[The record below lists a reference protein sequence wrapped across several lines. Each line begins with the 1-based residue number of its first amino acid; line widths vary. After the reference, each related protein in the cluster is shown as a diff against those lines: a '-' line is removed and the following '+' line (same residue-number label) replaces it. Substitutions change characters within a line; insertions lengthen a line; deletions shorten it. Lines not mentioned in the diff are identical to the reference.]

1 MARGRKPT
9 ERSRLRLR
17 RKAAY
22 FSLDAAFTRIHP
34 NCGGGCDFIAMEDS
48 NDTAT
53 PEPTL
58 SRQSPVVRYS
68 PKLMARICERLSLG
82 ESLRSVCSAPDMPD
96 ERAVRLWVRAD
107 RDGCAELFLRAR
119 ELQAHRLADELLE
132 LADEA
137 PPALPDGR
145 VDQGWV
151 TWQKNRIDL
160 RKWHLAK
167 VLPKEYGD
175 QVALKS
181 EGGGLS
187 IHIDL
192 GPPPTVAR

>member
-1 MARGRKPT
+1 MDDSDET
-9 ERSRLRLR
+9 EHPAETPPCPAPVMRS
-17 RKAAY
+17 K
-22 FSLDAAFTRIHP
+22 S
-34 NCGGGCDFIAMEDS
+34 
-48 NDTAT
+48 
-53 PEPTL
+53 
-58 SRQSPVVRYS
+58 VVRYS

-107 RDGCAELFLRAR
+107 KDGCAELFLRAR

-151 TWQKNRIDL
+151 TWQKMRIDT
-160 RKWHLAK
+160 RKWTASRI
-167 VLPKEYGD
+167 LPKEYGEH
-175 QVALKS
+175 VALKGDTA
-181 EGGGLS
+181 GGGLN
-187 IHIDL
+187 IRIDL
-192 GPPPTVAR
+192 S

>member
-1 MARGRKPT
+1 M
-9 ERSRLRLR
+9 
-17 RKAAY
+17 
-22 FSLDAAFTRIHP
+22 
-34 NCGGGCDFIAMEDS
+34 
-48 NDTAT
+48 
-53 PEPTL
+53 
-58 SRQSPVVRYS
+58 RYS
-68 PKLMARICERLSLG
+68 PELMAVICERISLG
-82 ESLRSVCSAPDMPD
+82 ESLRAICASPEMPS
-96 ERAVRLWVRAD
+96 EAAVRYWVSQD
-107 RDGCAELFLRAR
+107 HEGCKAGFEAAR
-119 ELQAHRLADELLE
+119 EVQAHRFAEELVAMCDEK
-132 LADEA
+132 
-137 PPALPDGR
+137 PPLLPDGR

-192 GPPPTVAR
+192 GLPPTGAR

>member
-1 MARGRKPT
+1 MDNSSEADHPS
-9 ERSRLRLR
+9 ES
-17 RKAAY
+17 
-22 FSLDAAFTRIHP
+22 SL
-34 NCGGGCDFIAMEDS
+34 
-48 NDTAT
+48 
-53 PEPTL
+53 
-58 SRQSPVVRYS
+58 RQSPIVRSKAAVRYS
-68 PKLMARICERLSLG
+68 PKLMARICDRLSGG
-82 ESLRSVCSAPDMPD
+82 ESLRSVCRAPDMPD
-96 ERAVRLWVRAD
+96 ERAVRLWVKAD
-107 RDGCAELFLRAR
+107 KDGCAEPFQRAR
-119 ELQAHRLADELLE
+119 ELQAHRLADELME

-137 PPALPDGR
+137 PPLLPDGR

-192 GPPPTVAR
+192 GPPPAAGR

>member
-1 MARGRKPT
+1 
-9 ERSRLRLR
+9 
-17 RKAAY
+17 
-22 FSLDAAFTRIHP
+22 
-34 NCGGGCDFIAMEDS
+34 
-48 NDTAT
+48 
-53 PEPTL
+53 
-58 SRQSPVVRYS
+58 
-68 PKLMARICERLSLG
+68 
-82 ESLRSVCSAPDMPD
+82 MPD

-107 RDGCAELFLRAR
+107 KDGCAELFLRAR

-192 GPPPTVAR
+192 GPPPTGGC

>member
-1 MARGRKPT
+1 MDDSSEA
-9 ERSRLRLR
+9 E
-17 RKAAY
+17 
-22 FSLDAAFTRIHP
+22 HP
-34 NCGGGCDFIAMEDS
+34 GAS
-48 NDTAT
+48 H
-53 PEPTL
+53 PRP
-58 SRQSPVVRYS
+58 SPVARSKAGVRYS
-68 PKLMARICERLSLG
+68 PKLMARICERLSAG
-82 ESLRSVCSAPDMPD
+82 ESLRSVCRAPDMPD
-96 ERAVRLWVRAD
+96 ERAVRLWVKAD
-107 RDGCAELFLRAR
+107 KDGCAEPFQRAR

-137 PPALPDGR
+137 PPLLPDGR

-167 VLPKEYGD
+167 MLPTEYGD

-192 GPPPTVAR
+192 GPPPTGAR